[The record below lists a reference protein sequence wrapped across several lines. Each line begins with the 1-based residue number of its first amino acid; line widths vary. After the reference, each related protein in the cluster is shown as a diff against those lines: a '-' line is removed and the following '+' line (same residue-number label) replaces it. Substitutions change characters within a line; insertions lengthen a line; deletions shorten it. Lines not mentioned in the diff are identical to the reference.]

1 MMFVDELNPSSVE
14 EDVDGTKSDKVKKFK
29 KMKDRLKKNRNYRRE
44 KSYQDMQEDNDPNNI
59 RNLTNRNL
67 LGVKSTKNVVVD
79 GQIVVTSKLIRV
91 PEEDHIKPKEHK
103 NTTLYAVVLSPKRW
117 RYTGL
122 GSKMNDKQAMTNAP
136 VVSLAHAS
144 EIPKGCLVTLRTLVR
159 SCLFVFACTQPV
171 SFIDTF
177 FWSSCL
183 LCLFCFK
190 VYQIEDATPE
200 DANDTAIQRTPD
212 TSRPKYHAVE
222 LKKVKQIPA
231 KSEMT
236 ATDTASAKDH
246 FSVSGHNSNTV
257 VTVTTITTTTTT
269 TSNDV
274 DREDLN
280 DGKIYTC
287 IGVIC
292 SPAFVVGSTRQLRRV
307 HVKKAETEQRDTE
320 QRDMDQRD
328 MEHRDVGHRDVGH
341 RDVGHRETYNNGG
354 VVAMQYAAPMLNA
367 GMSCSSAAEAVAAAT
382 LLSTGGS
389 QRKRKY
395 SNNQQPY
402 GVGMIP
408 INGGNGGNGGNTTT
422 MMNGRPSS
430 KSRRTTTASSSSS
443 SSSSL
448 AVVPQQHQQQQQ
460 QLSGQQQ
467 VPEQFVQYL
476 YQRKLHP
483 HQDLNSG
490 GVPVDVTGT
499 LLKMYRQHQ
508 RQQQLYKRQF
518 QQQQEML
525 WQQFQQQQQQLHH
538 QHSQLLQ
545 QQLRAKQQQVYRQ
558 RYQRQQQQPPPQQ
571 QQPPPQ
577 QQQQPQQPQ
586 QPQQQQR
593 RRPTQRLQLPQHLQ
607 LNL

>member
-1 MMFVDELNPSSVE
+1 MS
-14 EDVDGTKSDKVKKFK
+14 
-29 KMKDRLKKNRNYRRE
+29 
-44 KSYQDMQEDNDPNNI
+44 
-59 RNLTNRNL
+59 
-67 LGVKSTKNVVVD
+67 
-79 GQIVVTSKLIRV
+79 
-91 PEEDHIKPKEHK
+91 
-103 NTTLYAVVLSPKRW
+103 A
-117 RYTGL
+117 
-122 GSKMNDKQAMTNAP
+122 
-136 VVSLAHAS
+136 
-144 EIPKGCLVTLRTLVR
+144 
-159 SCLFVFACTQPV
+159 
-171 SFIDTF
+171 
-177 FWSSCL
+177 CL
-183 LCLFCFK
+183 LCFK

-200 DANDTAIQRTPD
+200 DANDTTIQCKLD

-231 KSEMT
+231 KSEKA
-236 ATDTASAKDH
+236 ATDTVSASADGATFAKDH
-246 FSVSGHNSNTV
+246 CSVSGHNSNTV

-287 IGVIC
+287 IGVVC

-307 HVKKAETEQRDTE
+307 HVKKTETQQRDTE

-328 MEHRDVGHRDVGH
+328 VEHRDVGHRDVE
-341 RDVGHRETYNNGG
+341 HRETYNNGG
-354 VVAMQYAAPMLNA
+354 VVTMHNNVRRYPMLNA
-367 GMSCSSAAEAVAAAT
+367 GMSRSSAAEAVAAAT
-382 LLSTGGS
+382 LLS

-402 GVGMIP
+402 GGGMVP
-408 INGGNGGNGGNTTT
+408 INRGNGGNGGNKTA

-443 SSSSL
+443 SSSL
-448 AVVPQQHQQQQQ
+448 AVVPQH

-467 VPEQFVQYL
+467 VPKQFVQYL
-476 YQRKLHP
+476 YQQNLHP
-483 HQDLNSG
+483 HQDLNSD

-499 LLKMYRQHQ
+499 LLRMYHQHQ

-525 WQQFQQQQQQLHH
+525 WQQFQQQQQQLHR
-538 QHSQLLQ
+538 QTNQLMQ

-558 RYQRQQQQPPPQQ
+558 RYQRQQQPPRPPLPPQQQPPQQ
-571 QQPPPQ
+571 QQP
-577 QQQQPQQPQ
+577 
-586 QPQQQQR
+586 
-593 RRPTQRLQLPQHLQ
+593 PTQRLQLPQHLQ